1 MEMPQITRKVLTHPE
16 DGEPITAEDWAR
28 KVIKTNGQKVVTE
41 DGQVTKEID
50 GMTLRI
56 LYPDVGWPIS
66 GSGWKI
72 PALDEYYQNE
82 IISPDNPTGFEYT
95 YGERLNSYFIT
106 DMPPVVDLDPDTDSP
121 VMLKFK
127 QVYVN
132 QIKNIIAK
140 LKANRTTRRS
150 VGCTW
155 NPLIDNEPGFHPPCL
170 MVVDFKIRGEAL
182 NLFAYFRSWDIGQ
195 AMPQNLYGLYR
206 LQQYIA
212 EQLDA
217 ELGSIQIM
225 TASAHI
231 YLNPGEE

>member
-1 MEMPQITRKVLTHPE
+1 MSIRYFEASTPASAWE
-16 DGEPITAEDWAR
+16 WAR
-28 KVIKTNGQKVVTE
+28 KIIKTNGKKVVTE

-72 PALDEYYQNE
+72 PAMDEYYQNE

-95 YGERLNSYFIT
+95 YGERLRAWESHEIPDSYNVKT
-106 DMPPVVDLDPDTDSP
+106 D
-121 VMLKFK
+121 
-127 QVYVN
+127 QVEY
-132 QIKNIIAK
+132 IIRK
-140 LKANRTTRRS
+140 LKANRTTRRA

-182 NLFAYFRSWDIGQ
+182 HLIAYFRSHDIEQ
-195 AMPQNLYGLYR
+195 AWPQNVYGLYR
-206 LQQYIA
+206 LQEHIA
-212 EQLDA
+212 KEVDA
-217 ELGSIQIM
+217 ELGTLTTIS
-225 TASAHI
+225 ASAHI
-231 YLNPGEE
+231 YINPGEEA

>member
-1 MEMPQITRKVLTHPE
+1 MSIRYFEASTPASAWE
-16 DGEPITAEDWAR
+16 WAR
-28 KVIKTNGQKVVTE
+28 KVINANGQKVVTE

-50 GMTLRI
+50 GMVLRI

-72 PALDEYYQNE
+72 PALEEYYQNE
-82 IISPDNPTGFEYT
+82 IISPENRTDFEYT
-95 YGERLNSYFIT
+95 YGERLRAYAEHGAWCDQI
-106 DMPPVVDLDPDTDSP
+106 
-121 VMLKFK
+121 
-127 QVYVN
+127 QV
-132 QIKNIIAK
+132 IIDK
-140 LKANRTTRRS
+140 LKAQRTTRRA
-150 VGCTW
+150 VAGTW
-155 NPLIDNEPGFHPPCL
+155 DPHMDNDEGFHPPCL
-170 MVVDFKIRGEAL
+170 MVIDFKIRGEAL